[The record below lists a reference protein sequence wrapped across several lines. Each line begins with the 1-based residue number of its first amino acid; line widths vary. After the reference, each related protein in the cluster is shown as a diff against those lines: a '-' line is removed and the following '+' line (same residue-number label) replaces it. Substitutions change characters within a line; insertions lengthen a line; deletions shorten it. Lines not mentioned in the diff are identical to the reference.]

1 MAVAGRSDESV
12 WIRQAQEIRKQM
24 TDSLIDSAFTYLP
37 EGVKHDEIE
46 LIKRKLKRRRLE
58 LEAVASQ
65 YYRLLQRTPVVAGT
79 NQSDYFLIERQ
90 APDRTILRIYDPE
103 TVGWNNN
110 SPAGKPRNCGY
121 TGLRETIRLK

>member
-1 MAVAGRSDESV
+1 M
-12 WIRQAQEIRKQM
+12 
-24 TDSLIDSAFTYLP
+24 P

-90 APDRTILRIYDPE
+90 APDRTIYGFMIPRPE

-110 SPAGKPRNCGY
+110 SPAGKPRKLWLY
-121 TGLRETIRLK
+121 GLAGNDTFEVKGNTRKDFSDILDLRRGGEPIPIES

>member
-1 MAVAGRSDESV
+1 
-12 WIRQAQEIRKQM
+12 M

-79 NQSDYFLIERQ
+79 NQSDYFLIER
-90 APDRTILRIYDPE
+90 RTELFYGFMIPRPE